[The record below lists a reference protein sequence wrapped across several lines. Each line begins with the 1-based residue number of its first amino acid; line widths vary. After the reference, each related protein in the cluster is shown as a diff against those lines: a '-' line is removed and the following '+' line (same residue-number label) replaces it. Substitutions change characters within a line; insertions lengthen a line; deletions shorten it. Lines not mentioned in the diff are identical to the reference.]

1 MPALDLV
8 ADGFTFLEGPRW
20 HCGALWLSDFYSHRV
35 LRWDGTRFDTARFD
49 TVCEVAGQPSG
60 LGFTPDGDLLVV
72 SMLDRRLLRLH
83 GGRLTTV
90 ADLGTLCSGPA
101 NDMVVDV
108 WGRAYVG
115 NDGRVDPLEPTV
127 IVRCDPDGRCAVAAE
142 GVVVPNGS
150 VLSPD
155 GTTLIVAET
164 FAGRISAWDV
174 APDGT
179 LSGRRLWARF
189 GDDVP
194 TSIPDAMAELS
205 MLPDGI
211 CLDAA
216 GRLWVADA
224 GGTGVWCVEEGG
236 RVVEHID
243 TGSLTAYAV
252 ALGGADQRT
261 LFVCAGPPL
270 RSVDRTGVAQSAL
283 LSTRIDVP
291 NP

>member
-20 HCGALWLSDFYSHRV
+20 HNGALWLSDFYSHRV
-35 LRWDGTRFDTARFD
+35 LRFDGTQFD
-49 TVCEVAGQPSG
+49 TVCEVVGQPSG
-60 LGFTPDGDLLVV
+60 LGFTPDDDLLVV

-83 GGRLTTV
+83 DGRLSTV
-90 ADLGTLCSGPA
+90 ADLSVLCPGPT
-101 NDMVVDV
+101 NDMVVDAQ
-108 WGRAYVG
+108 GRAYVG
-115 NDGRVDPLEPTV
+115 NDGRLDPLEPTV
-127 IVRCDPDGRCAVAAE
+127 IVRCDLDGRCEVAAD

-155 GTTLIVAET
+155 GTQLTVAET
-164 FAGRISAWDV
+164 FAARISTWDV

-179 LSGRRLWARF
+179 LSGRRLWAQF
-189 GDDVP
+189 GSGDVP
-194 TSIPDAMAELS
+194 TSITQATAELS

-224 GGTGVWCVEEGG
+224 GGSGVWCVEEGG

-243 TGSLTAYAV
+243 TGALTAYAV
-252 ALGGADQRT
+252 ALGGSDHRT
-261 LFVCAGPPL
+261 LFVCAGPML
-270 RSVDRTGVAQSAL
+270 RSIDQSGVAQSAL
-283 LSTRIDVP
+283 LSTRVDVP
-291 NP
+291 VP